1 MCKLQVSLH
10 IKLKLVPTQ
19 VGLLLL
25 VCFLPTFKSFN
36 CRKMLLKLLTASNS
50 LEPFHVCQVR
60 RTEREHERQEKR
72 QQVGHLHV
80 ALAAAQ
86 DSTTLKSYAPMQSR
100 VQCML
105 YAFDILILQ
114 VRKYTITS
122 YHILTAIELPK

>member
-1 MCKLQVSLH
+1 
-10 IKLKLVPTQ
+10 
-19 VGLLLL
+19 
-25 VCFLPTFKSFN
+25 
-36 CRKMLLKLLTASNS
+36 MLLKLLTASNS
-50 LEPFHVCQVR
+50 LELPRGFHVCQVR

-86 DSTTLKSYAPMQSR
+86 DSTAIKAYAALQSHM
-100 VQCML
+100 QCML

-122 YHILTAIELPK
+122 YHILTAVEFTK